1 MIKEAE
7 IVAEIVKEN
16 TKEIYS
22 DGLKP
27 AVSEVGKCLEVPF
40 QFLNNVI
47 LYPLKKTS
55 IEFKYRLETLESD
68 LKNKVAKIP
77 QEHLQKSP
85 LNILGPTI
93 EGMKYTIDE
102 EDIRECFLN
111 LLSSS
116 MDKRTAMRFHTSYP
130 EIIKQLEPDEARI
143 LDYLNIIRREIPVID
158 IKSQEGQGYH
168 TVIKNYSKINWLES
182 VINKENLN
190 SYFDNLIRLNLIEI
204 SDGKWL
210 SDDKLYT
217 ELENK
222 SKKIQEEK
230 LKIENGRVP
239 KIKKNI

>member
-77 QEHLQKSP
+77 QEHL
-85 LNILGPTI
+85 
-93 EGMKYTIDE
+93 
-102 EDIRECFLN
+102 
-111 LLSSS
+111 
-116 MDKRTAMRFHTSYP
+116 
-130 EIIKQLEPDEARI
+130 
-143 LDYLNIIRREIPVID
+143 
-158 IKSQEGQGYH
+158 
-168 TVIKNYSKINWLES
+168 
-182 VINKENLN
+182 
-190 SYFDNLIRLNLIEI
+190 
-204 SDGKWL
+204 
-210 SDDKLYT
+210 
-217 ELENK
+217 
-222 SKKIQEEK
+222 
-230 LKIENGRVP
+230 
-239 KIKKNI
+239 